1 MTEERDKKKDYWT
14 EETEKAVRDFL
25 MIDVT
30 HLEERLNKL
39 IKLKQKKG
47 WTEVQIQEDGNIAEI
62 RSKMIYADN
71 PAIIQ
76 QKKEIFELYIKKPLN
91 RLVES
96 IIFNYKLFR
105 YDIDLKTLHNDC
117 MSFLF
122 TKFHKFDPKK
132 EKKSFSYFGTIAKR
146 YLQNR
151 KKQVDS
157 LKSINLSYDTHSTDR
172 ESFEDLDLSVGGN
185 SSKSYVEEH
194 AEDGSIT
201 VSIDLKDED
210 ENTDRDMYDFFNFIT
225 KELDKETTRKNVSKN
240 EKRVVNAILEIFS
253 THDMVQHYHKSELY
267 RDIKDITRLQ
277 TRDITYALSRLRII
291 YRMKRKEYYRNSKQ
305 NEAED

>member
-122 TKFHKFDPKK
+122 IN
-132 EKKSFSYFGTIAKR
+132 SI
-146 YLQNR
+146 LR
-151 KKQVDS
+151 KK
-157 LKSINLSYDTHSTDR
+157 KNLFH
-172 ESFEDLDLSVGGN
+172 
-185 SSKSYVEEH
+185 
-194 AEDGSIT
+194 
-201 VSIDLKDED
+201 
-210 ENTDRDMYDFFNFIT
+210 
-225 KELDKETTRKNVSKN
+225 
-240 EKRVVNAILEIFS
+240 ILELL
-253 THDMVQHYHKSELY
+253 Q
-267 RDIKDITRLQ
+267 KDICKTEKNKL
-277 TRDITYALSRLRII
+277 ILLKVLI
-291 YRMKRKEYYRNSKQ
+291 
-305 NEAED
+305 